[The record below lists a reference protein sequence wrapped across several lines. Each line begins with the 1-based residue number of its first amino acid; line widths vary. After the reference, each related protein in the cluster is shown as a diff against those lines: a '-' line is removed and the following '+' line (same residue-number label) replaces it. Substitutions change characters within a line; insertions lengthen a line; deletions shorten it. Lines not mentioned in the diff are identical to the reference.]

1 MSTDSR
7 GITRRAALGQIAA
20 AAAFGATSLLAS
32 AETTSG
38 KLASAKA
45 TPGRLKQSLSRWTS
59 KAPLPELCKRLQA
72 IGFAGVDLLYPDE
85 WSVVNDSGLSVSMG
99 YPKLVSPDRRDNFI
113 AMGFNDPANHATLL
127 KELEASIPLAK
138 RAGVTNLITMFGNRK
153 AGIDA
158 RAALDH
164 CVAGLSKIAPYAAEN
179 GITLCVELLN
189 SKVDHHGY
197 QGDHTA
203 FGVDVMK
210 GIGSPNVKLL
220 YDIYHMQIMEG
231 DVIRTIR
238 DNIQWIGHFHT
249 GGVPGRHEID
259 GTQELNYHAVA
270 KAIADLNYQGFIA
283 HEFMPAQPDPFA
295 SFAEAF
301 KICTV

>member
-1 MSTDSR
+1 MRDETTDM
-7 GITRRAALGQIAA
+7 GRRSALGALATAA
-20 AAAFGATSLLAS
+20 AMAGAAPLLAS
-32 AETTSG
+32 AATTAGKANAANASG
-38 KLASAKA
+38 
-45 TPGRLKQSLSRWTS
+45 GRLKQSLSRWTS
-59 KAPLPELCKRLQA
+59 KAPLPELCKRLKA
-72 IGFAGVDLLYPDE
+72 IGFVGVDLLYADE
-85 WSVVNDSGLSVSMG
+85 WSVVQDHGMAVSMG
-99 YPKLVSPDRRDNFI
+99 YPAKRDNFI
-113 AMGFNDPANHATLL
+113 EFGFNDPANHAQLI
-127 KELEASIPLAK
+127 KEIETTIPLAK
-138 RAGVTNLITMFGNRK
+138 RAGVTNIITMFGNRK
-153 AGIDA
+153 DGIDDQ
-158 RAALDH
+158 RAIDN
-164 CVAGLSKIAPYAAEN
+164 CIAGLSKIAPYAAEN
-179 GITLCVELLN
+179 GITLCLELLN

-203 FGVDVMK
+203 FGVAVTK
-210 GIGSPNVKLL
+210 GLNSPNVKLL

-238 DNIQWIGHFHT
+238 DHIQWIGHFHT

-283 HEFMPAQPDPFA
+283 HEFSPTRPDPFA